1 MKSIAL
7 KISAV
12 LVVAT
17 LLVAGGWLWF
27 ANYANDGNEG
37 LDGVGPSDLP
47 PVGSGL
53 WTPFTVEFQ
62 DPSYK
67 MNPLDYTLP
76 LTSDEVGN
84 LMSVTSM
91 TDMTPAQ
98 LQFLLDNGM
107 VGLAKNGQGYVSFS
121 AAYEFLQKDAQ
132 QPTFITSDSVLD
144 AYHHIFE
151 GVLIEL
157 EEKDLTGKAEIMAEG
172 LMWASDAQVD
182 FLLEEDQMLAKQNV
196 VYFGVALRIFDP
208 GADVPDYAEED
219 IKNIIE
225 KIERAER
232 ILTVPGF
239 HQEEDFSQ
247 YKPRGHYTRSE
258 ELSRYFKGMMWFGR
272 ITFQGKYDDETRRAV
287 LASIALKND
296 HAAWNAY
303 VSMSAVID
311 FMVGQPDDLTPQE
324 VLEQMEEVMG
334 PMDGSFA
341 PLFDDSKLE
350 ELKTAIGKLRS
361 PKINSDVVYP
371 GEEVWGMRVF
381 GQRYV
386 PDSYIFQECVYDKVG
401 TRFMPS
407 CLDVFAVMG
416 SEEAWGREDFDT
428 HAPNL
433 ESQMTKLRNEFDSY
447 PDHIWSSTLYWSWLH
462 SLKSIHEPV
471 QEERGPAFMQTR
483 VWSAKELNAQAASW
497 TQLTHDTILYRKQ
510 SYTRQLDGSTPSD
523 IVYVE
528 PVPEL
533 YSRLGDMVRAT
544 TIGLERLSMGS
555 DLAFEKLEEYEGTLE
570 ILERVSIAQLEGM
583 DPDVEDISSLR
594 WFYQTLTRL
603 NDMGN
608 SGEDTKTILVSDVH
622 TDPNSGQVLQEGVGP
637 VRLMVVVIP
646 TKQGNYA
653 ALGTVFEHYEFPH
666 PMSDRLTDEQ
676 WTEML
681 ESGTAPEPAPWAK
694 DFNP

>member
-37 LDGVGPSDLP
+37 PDGVGPSALP

-67 MNPLDYTLP
+67 VDPLDYTLP
-76 LTSDEVGN
+76 LASDEVNN
-84 LMSVTSM
+84 LVSVTSM

-98 LQFLLDNGM
+98 IQFLLDNGM
-107 VGLAKNGQGYVSFS
+107 VGLAKNGQGFVSFS

-157 EEKDLTGKAEIMAEG
+157 EEKDLTGKAEIMAKG

-208 GADVPDYAEED
+208 GADVPAYAEED
-219 IKNIIE
+219 IQNIIE
-225 KIERAER
+225 KIEKAEG

-239 HQEEDFSQ
+239 HQKEDFTQ

-287 LASIALKND
+287 LAAIALKND
-296 HAAWNAY
+296 QAAWNAY

-334 PMDGSFA
+334 PMDGTFA
-341 PLFDDSKLE
+341 PLFDDVKLE

-361 PKINSDVVYP
+361 PKI
-371 GEEVWGMRVF
+371 
-381 GQRYV
+381 
-386 PDSYIFQECVYDKVG
+386 
-401 TRFMPS
+401 
-407 CLDVFAVMG
+407 
-416 SEEAWGREDFDT
+416 
-428 HAPNL
+428 
-433 ESQMTKLRNEFDSY
+433 
-447 PDHIWSSTLYWSWLH
+447 
-462 SLKSIHEPV
+462 
-471 QEERGPAFMQTR
+471 
-483 VWSAKELNAQAASW
+483 
-497 TQLTHDTILYRKQ
+497 
-510 SYTRQLDGSTPSD
+510 
-523 IVYVE
+523 
-528 PVPEL
+528 
-533 YSRLGDMVRAT
+533 
-544 TIGLERLSMGS
+544 
-555 DLAFEKLEEYEGTLE
+555 
-570 ILERVSIAQLEGM
+570 
-583 DPDVEDISSLR
+583 
-594 WFYQTLTRL
+594 
-603 NDMGN
+603 
-608 SGEDTKTILVSDVH
+608 
-622 TDPNSGQVLQEGVGP
+622 
-637 VRLMVVVIP
+637 
-646 TKQGNYA
+646 
-653 ALGTVFEHYEFPH
+653 
-666 PMSDRLTDEQ
+666 
-676 WTEML
+676 
-681 ESGTAPEPAPWAK
+681 
-694 DFNP
+694 